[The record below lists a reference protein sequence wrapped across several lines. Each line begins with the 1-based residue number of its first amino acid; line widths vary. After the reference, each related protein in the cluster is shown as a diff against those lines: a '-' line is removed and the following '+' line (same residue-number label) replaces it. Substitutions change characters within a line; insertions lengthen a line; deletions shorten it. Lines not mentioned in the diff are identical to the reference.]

1 MLLCVLAAAVYFI
14 AGHIAVFGNILL
26 VLLGFGGVVIVHEF
40 GHFIVAKLSGIKVE
54 AFSIFMPPTLLGIMK
69 TENGLRLRVLPKFF
83 PGEDEESDEGG
94 LGLTIGKKG
103 KAGETEYR
111 IGLIP
116 FGGYV
121 KMLGQEDV
129 GVSEASDDPRSYANK
144 PVPIRIAVIAAGVLF
159 NALSAIIV
167 FMMVFLIGIK
177 LPPPVVGGV
186 APDSPAARAGL
197 EPGDEIIEIAG
208 KSRDLD
214 FANIAVAGA
223 LSGRGEAV
231 KMKVKR
237 GNEVK
242 NFAIVPEELP
252 DAQMR
257 GFGIEQ
263 AISLTVADL
272 HQEDSDKLFERTGLR
287 PGDRI
292 RAVNGKDVEHYWQF
306 EEIVEDA
313 FAPSVTLLAERGD
326 PASGEVTLV
335 EARVSMTLNSQ
346 RAPDQERP
354 TVRNIYSMVPRL
366 RIVDIL
372 PEFKEGG
379 SEYPMHGGDIILSVG
394 KIKNP
399 TFRELRRIVW
409 AHEDKELSLQVLRS
423 VPEGGCKPVDVTVIP
438 RFSEV
443 SKRVLIGVHI
453 ELDFEHPVVAQTIDL
468 GGGSALTVPR
478 GAVIAAVGDTAVSN
492 FFDIARQIRQYAGES
507 VAIKYQVNGQAEQDV
522 LFQVN
527 GSDEPSTVTCAL
539 VDMVPF
545 RALERTYK
553 AEGPV
558 DAIVTGYRKTLM
570 FIAQSYVTLRRL
582 LEGLVSPKH
591 LMGPVGIVT
600 LSYRIVTERPFI
612 YYAYFIS
619 LISAFIAVF
628 NFLPL
633 LPFDGGHVVFLLVER
648 IKGSAVSERIQGAIA
663 YAGWVMVGAL
673 FLYVTFND
681 VVRSFFS

>member
-1 MLLCVLAAAVYFI
+1 MTESKDYLKKNYRAFLLLCVLAAAVYFI

-69 TENGLRLRVLPKFF
+69 TENGLRLRVLPKLF
-83 PGEDEESDEGG
+83 PAEDEESDEGG
-94 LGLTIGKKG
+94 LGLTIGKRG
-103 KAGETEYR
+103 KAGQTEYR
-111 IGLIP
+111 IGVIP

-167 FMMVFLIGIK
+167 FMIVFLIGIK
-177 LPPPVVGGV
+177 LPPPIVGGV

-214 FANIAVAGA
+214 FANIAVAG
-223 LSGRGEAV
+223 
-231 KMKVKR
+231 
-237 GNEVK
+237 
-242 NFAIVPEELP
+242 
-252 DAQMR
+252 AQMR

-292 RAVNGKDVEHYWQF
+292 RAVNGKDVQHYWQF

-346 RAPDQERP
+346 RAPDQGGP

-468 GGGSALTVPR
+468 GGGSALAVPR
-478 GAVIAAVGDTAVSN
+478 GAVIAAVGNAAVSN

-522 LFQVN
+522 LLQVN

-539 VDMVPF
+539 VEMVPF

-619 LISAFIAVF
+619 LISA
-628 NFLPL
+628 
-633 LPFDGGHVVFLLVER
+633 
-648 IKGSAVSERIQGAIA
+648 
-663 YAGWVMVGAL
+663 
-673 FLYVTFND
+673 
-681 VVRSFFS
+681 